1 MDNKRKLEE
10 NPAEN
15 EMPTQKKR
23 IIEFQPSVKNIQTL
37 ADLITISKEWIDFKG
52 KLKKGNKNEKI
63 RHELIIKKYM
73 DYEKISNI
81 RNHLENLNNLIGMK
95 ELKKNIVNQI
105 LFFTQDLHHKEMMH
119 TVLTGQPGV
128 GKTVVA
134 QILGNIYKDLGMLKK
149 GTFKIAQRADF
160 VGEYLGST
168 SIKTKKLLE
177 SCIGGVLFI
186 DEAYSLG
193 NKEKRDS
200 FAKESIDTL
209 NQFLSEHTDNFI
221 CIIAGYEHSLNE
233 CFFSWNE
240 GLERRFPWK
249 FNLTKYSSS
258 ELKDILLYQI
268 TNNGWLHNISNDDLL
283 DITKQNEALFT
294 SNGGDCLLYF
304 DKCKIYHARRV
315 FGSPVETKF
324 ILTKED
330 FVEGM
335 KLFKEF
341 KSKKQPEN
349 IPIGIYL

>member
-1 MDNKRKLEE
+1 MDNKRKLEDSLE
-10 NPAEN
+10 EIP
-15 EMPTQKKR
+15 PPKKK
-23 IIEFQPSVKNIQTL
+23 IIEFKSSVGVIKTL
-37 ADLITISKEWIDFKG
+37 GDLITIGKEWIIFRT

-63 RHELIIKKYM
+63 RHDTMIKKYS

-81 RNHLENLNNLIGMK
+81 KIHLENLNNLVGMA

-105 LFFTQDLHHKEMMH
+105 LFFTQGLQYKEMMH
-119 TVLTGQPGV
+119 TVLIGEPGV

-149 GTFKIAQRADF
+149 GTFKIAQRSDF

-168 SIKTKKLLE
+168 AIKTKKLLE

-209 NQFLSEHTDNFI
+209 NQFLSENTDNFI
-221 CIIAGYEHSLNE
+221 CIIAGYEQSLNE

-249 FNLTKYSSS
+249 FNLTKYNHS

-268 TNNGWLHNISNDDLL
+268 KNNGWLCNISNEDLL
-283 DITKQNEALFT
+283 SLTKNNESLFT
-294 SNGGDCLLYF
+294 FNGGDCLLYF
-304 DKCKIYHARRV
+304 DKCKVYHAKRV
-315 FGSPVETKF
+315 FGLPHELKF

-330 FVEGM
+330 FIEGM

-341 KSKKQPEN
+341 KSKKQQTQ
-349 IPIGIYL
+349 IPNGLYL